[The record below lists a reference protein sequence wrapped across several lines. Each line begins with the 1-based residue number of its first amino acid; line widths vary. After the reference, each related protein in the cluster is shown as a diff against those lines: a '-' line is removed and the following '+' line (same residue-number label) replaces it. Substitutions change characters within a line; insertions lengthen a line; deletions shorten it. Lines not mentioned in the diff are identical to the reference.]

1 MHSLYG
7 LVKCFCHWKIYSGS
21 LKRNCIR
28 NHVIAHT
35 YCIHFEITGDLWNL
49 IGSHWCDLFKNCR
62 KISHFDI
69 TRMQLTF
76 TVVFKAHQNLFTH
89 LTHLTNRFH
98 VAVNLYSCNRSQM
111 MSNVVTTKECYTRRH
126 HWFLDQ
132 IFISFAL
139 LHRPVATDIEY
150 IYFIS

>member
-1 MHSLYG
+1 MFL
-7 LVKCFCHWKIYSGS
+7 S
-21 LKRNCIR
+21 LKKL
-28 NHVIAHT
+28 
-35 YCIHFEITGDLWNL
+35 LWL
-49 IGSHWCDLFKNCR
+49 INTKLYSKSCHCLYLLHPFWDHWWSLKSNWLSLVRFIKKLS
-62 KISHFDI
+62 KISHIDI

-139 LHRPVATDIEY
+139 LHRPVETDIEY